1 MLFFLAAAASGKVY
15 IPPLPTMPAEYALKV
30 SYRITTAGKT
40 AHYLTA
46 RAYNLNTT
54 SKHVFQYREDDLVD
68 GTLVATTVELPT
80 THRAAYRYNHA
91 EKECTDWAFTS
102 AIDGFP
108 LLYRTAPYVMG
119 FLRNETVR
127 GVEANVFQ
135 YVFEHWWDQL
145 AQKYVER
152 TYTVWFK
159 RDTNEPLQVFDS
171 TADIDGHLYTVTD
184 FTLKV
189 DDAAA
194 FVVPADWKCKEPAAA
209 ELALFAA
216 PEKVYI
222 PPLPTMPSEYALKV
236 SYSITTA
243 GKTAQYLTA
252 RAYNLN
258 TTSKHVFQYREDDLV
273 DGTLVATTV
282 ELPTTHRAAYRYNHA
297 EKECTDWA
305 FTSAIDGF
313 PLLYRTAPYV
323 MGFLKNETVRGV

>member
-1 MLFFLAAAASGKVY
+1 MEWQCKEPAGAELALLAAPEKVY
-15 IPPLPTMPAEYALKV
+15 IPPLPTMPSEYALKV

-40 AHYLTA
+40 AHYLTS

-68 GTLVATTVELPT
+68 GSLVATTVELPT

-91 EKECTDWAFTS
+91 EKECTAWAFTS

-119 FLRNETVR
+119 FLKNETVR

-194 FVVPADWKCKEPAAA
+194 FVVPEDWKCKEPSQTI
-209 ELALFAA
+209 
-216 PEKVYI
+216 V
-222 PPLPTMPSEYALKV
+222 V
-236 SYSITTA
+236 
-243 GKTAQYLTA
+243 
-252 RAYNLN
+252 
-258 TTSKHVFQYREDDLV
+258 
-273 DGTLVATTV
+273 
-282 ELPTTHRAAYRYNHA
+282 
-297 EKECTDWA
+297 
-305 FTSAIDGF
+305 
-313 PLLYRTAPYV
+313 
-323 MGFLKNETVRGV
+323 